1 MERVL
6 SNINLRRISWNVPVL
21 VLVGLLFLGWALN
34 TPPGLLGKADAVGY
48 AVCHRIDSRSFHLGD
63 RQIPLC
69 ARCTGMYLGA
79 MLGLVYQLFGG
90 RRRAGSPPKKVLVL
104 LGALA
109 LAFAVDGLNSYL
121 HFFPSAPH
129 LYQPQN
135 WSRLLTGTGMGL
147 VIAAALFPAF
157 NQAVWKFRDPRPA
170 LGSISSLVGLI
181 VLALLLDILVL
192 TENSLVLYPLSL
204 VSAAGVIVLL
214 MIVYCLI
221 LLVVLRAEHK
231 YSQLYQLWLPLT
243 AGFGMAI
250 LQIAALDLVR
260 YFLTGTWEGFH
271 LG

>member
-6 SNINLRRISWNVPVL
+6 SSINLRRVSWNLPVL
-21 VLVGLLFLGWALN
+21 VVVGLLFLGWVLN
-34 TPPGLLGKADAVGY
+34 TPPGILGKADAVGY

-63 RQIPLC
+63 RQLSLC

-90 RRRAGSPPKKVLVL
+90 RRRAGSPPQKVLFL
-104 LGALA
+104 LGTLA

-121 HFFPSAPH
+121 HFFPNAPH

-157 NQAVWKFRDPRPA
+157 NQAVWRSRDNRPA
-170 LGSISSLVGLI
+170 LGNIFSLGVLI
-181 VLALLLDILVL
+181 ILALLLDILIL
-192 TENSLVLYPLSL
+192 TENPRVLYPLSL
-204 VSAAGVIVLL
+204 VSAAGVIILL
-214 MIVYCLI
+214 MIVYGLI
-221 LLVVLRAEHK
+221 LLVAFRAEQRYDH
-231 YSQLYQLWLPLT
+231 LYQLWLPLT

-250 LQIAALDLVR
+250 LQIAVLDLIR
-260 YFLTGTWEGFH
+260 YLFTGTWEGFH